1 MINLR
6 IVLFFIGILISY
18 LGIAMTLPLL
28 IEVKNSEINAT
39 SFLISTLLTL
49 FFGISLI
56 LAFKKEEKKIN
67 VKDTILITT
76 LSWPVM
82 IILSSLPFY
91 LDIN

>member
-28 IEVKNSEINAT
+28 IEVKNSEMNVT
-39 SFLISTLLTL
+39 NFLISTLLTL

-56 LAFKKEEKKIN
+56 LAFKKEEKKN
-67 VKDTILITT
+67 
-76 LSWPVM
+76 
-82 IILSSLPFY
+82 
-91 LDIN
+91 